1 MKTLW
6 DSSEI
11 KEAASLFSDVLGV
24 TAHASEPAPTLVPGP
39 KREGSLSRGDR
50 LDESLMSMCNRG
62 EFHGAV
68 LADDSGL
75 PLAVYNSPVADDVIA
90 AFTSVLGKSLDRT
103 AQLLKQ
109 PTANNISMDINYL
122 DKLVLRK
129 FQINEETYYLM
140 IISPQHVDERAEVE
154 LTVTHISSIL
164 V

>member
-1 MKTLW
+1 MRTLW

-11 KEAASLFSDVLGV
+11 KEAAALLNDVLGKR
-24 TAHASEPAPTLVPGP
+24 APSPEPPPQIKPGAN
-39 KREGSLSRGDR
+39 RTGHLSRGDQ

-62 EFHGAV
+62 KFHGAV

-75 PLAVYNSPVADDVIA
+75 PLAVYNSPVDDEVIA

-129 FQINEETYYLM
+129 FHIKEETYYLM
-140 IISPQHVDERAEVE
+140 IISPQLVDERAEVE
-154 LTVTHISSIL
+154 LTITHISSIL
-164 V
+164 I

>member
-1 MKTLW
+1 MRTLW

-11 KEAASLFSDVLGV
+11 KEAAALLNDVLGKA
-24 TAHASEPAPTLVPGP
+24 AHSPGP
-39 KREGSLSRGDR
+39 PTQIVPEMNKVVSPTRGDR
-50 LDESLMSMCNRG
+50 LDETLMSMCNRG
-62 EFHGAV
+62 KFHGAV

-75 PLAVYNSPVADDVIA
+75 PLAVYNSPVDDNVIA

-103 AQLLKQ
+103 AQLLRQ
-109 PTANNISMDINYL
+109 PSANNISMDINYL

-129 FQINEETYYLM
+129 FQSNEETYYLM

-154 LTVTHISSIL
+154 LTLTHILSIL